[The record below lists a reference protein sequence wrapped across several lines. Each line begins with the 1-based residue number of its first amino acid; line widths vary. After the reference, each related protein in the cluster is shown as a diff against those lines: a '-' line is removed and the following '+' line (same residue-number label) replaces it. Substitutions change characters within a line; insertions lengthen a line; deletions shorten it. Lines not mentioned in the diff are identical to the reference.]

1 MDAPRSASARG
12 VRKSGP
18 ARPGQLEQT
27 LANCAKLRATG
38 VLRVAGEPGGVIH
51 LDDGKVSAIS
61 TPGAPDAEA
70 ILLRSDRLPE
80 TAWSAVFAAA
90 AANGRMSAELVQRRL
105 IGAGE
110 LEAVV
115 RTTMADAMFVLM
127 AGQVEECRLEEPT
140 VGSLLPL
147 DPPADAEWLLA
158 EADRRLKVLAALDS
172 PVGHDRDRV
181 TVVQGAR
188 KPRVVPDDGQAEIM
202 ALANG
207 RRTAR
212 DMAFVLGR
220 GVYAVTLQLSR
231 MCDAGVLVIGSSRV
245 ATPRRPEPDTAPVPA
260 QAPEARA
267 NGSTP
272 PLPRRKRGASAQPG
286 GKQPEKSSVL
296 RMLRPGSGA
305 SRLPGR
311 QAP

>member
-18 ARPGQLEQT
+18 AQPSQLEQT

-38 VLRVAGEPGGVIH
+38 VLRVTGEPGGVIH
-51 LDDGKVSAIS
+51 LDDGKISAIS

-70 ILLRSDRLPE
+70 ILLRSGRVPE
-80 TAWSAVFAAA
+80 AAWSAVFAAA
-90 AANGRMSAELVQRRL
+90 AASGRMGDELVNRRL

-110 LEAVV
+110 LEAVA
-115 RTTMADAMFVLM
+115 RTAMADAMFVLT

-158 EADRRLKVLAALDS
+158 EADRRLKVLATLDS
-172 PVGHDRDRV
+172 PIGHDRDRV
-181 TVVQGAR
+181 TVVQGAWQ
-188 KPRVVPDDGQAEIM
+188 PRVGPGDGQAEIV

-231 MCDAGVLVIGSSRV
+231 MCDAGVLVVGSSRF
-245 ATPRRPEPDTAPVPA
+245 AAPRRPEPDTAPVPA
-260 QAPEARA
+260 QAPDAKA
-267 NGSTP
+267 SGSALP
-272 PLPRRKRGASAQPG
+272 PLPRRKRGSSAQPG

-296 RMLRPGSGA
+296 RMLRPGSGV

-311 QAP
+311 